1 MKVRTWLSAEL
12 VMMLVPSGVLE
23 NVSDAVRSSCSVP
36 LSSPKIVVVSLAY
49 TFAIR
54 RSNFSGFDDTQV

>member
-1 MKVRTWLSAEL
+1 
-12 VMMLVPSGVLE
+12 MMLVPSGVLE